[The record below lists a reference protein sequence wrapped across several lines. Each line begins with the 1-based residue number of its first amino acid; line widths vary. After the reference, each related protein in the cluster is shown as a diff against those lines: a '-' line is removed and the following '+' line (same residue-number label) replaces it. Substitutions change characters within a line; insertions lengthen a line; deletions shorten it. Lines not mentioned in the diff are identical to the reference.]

1 MAKPLIMALD
11 QGTTSTRAI
20 LFDLQGRAVAEAGRP
35 LAQHYPCLLYTS
47 PSPRDS

>member
-20 LFDLQGRAVAEAGRP
+20 STLPALPFMLHYSLP
-35 LAQHYPCLLYTS
+35 LPPGAC
-47 PSPRDS
+47 